1 MTALFPNYQR
11 FGFEIVSGKG
21 VTLTDNTDKQYL
33 DLTSGIGV
41 CNLGYDHPLIKKAV
55 QKQLDLI
62 WHTSNMY
69 QSSLQEKVAELLAA
83 GSDKKVFFC
92 NSGTEANEAALKLAR
107 KATGKSKILAFD
119 HSFHGRTYGS
129 LSVTDNPEIKQG
141 FGPFVPDVE
150 FVKYNDPASLAA
162 ITPDL
167 AAVILEVIQ
176 GEGGLVAAD
185 GDWLKAVQQ
194 KCHENG
200 VLLIIDEVQSGM
212 GRTGKLFAYQLF
224 DLDPDIVTMAKG
236 LANGIPVGAMMGK
249 GKLAAAFGPGSH
261 GSTFG
266 GNPLAMA
273 AAAEVLQ
280 LLDQK
285 FLDDVKQKADFCW
298 YYLNKEITPL
308 PMVTSISGHGLMI
321 GIHLADQ
328 VPVGKVIAQLHQ
340 VGVLTLSSRGNTL
353 RLLPPLIITGSELM
367 TAINQIKQVLQQMI
381 VMK

>member
-11 FGFEIVSGKG
+11 FGFEIISGKG
-21 VTLTDNTDKQYL
+21 VTLTDNTGKQYL

-55 QKQLDLI
+55 QKQLNLI

-69 QSSLQEKVAELLAA
+69 QSSLQEKVAERLAA

-129 LSVTDNPEIKQG
+129 LSVTDNPEIKHG
-141 FGPFVPDVE
+141 FGPFVPDVK
-150 FVKYNDPASLAA
+150 FVKYNDPASLTA

-176 GEGGLVAAD
+176 GEGGLVAAT
-185 GDWLKAVQQ
+185 GNWLKAVEQ

-212 GRTGKLFAYQLF
+212 GRTG
-224 DLDPDIVTMAKG
+224 
-236 LANGIPVGAMMGK
+236 
-249 GKLAAAFGPGSH
+249 
-261 GSTFG
+261 
-266 GNPLAMA
+266 
-273 AAAEVLQ
+273 E
-280 LLDQK
+280 
-285 FLDDVKQKADFCW
+285 
-298 YYLNKEITPL
+298 
-308 PMVTSISGHGLMI
+308 
-321 GIHLADQ
+321 
-328 VPVGKVIAQLHQ
+328 
-340 VGVLTLSSRGNTL
+340 
-353 RLLPPLIITGSELM
+353 
-367 TAINQIKQVLQQMI
+367 
-381 VMK
+381 